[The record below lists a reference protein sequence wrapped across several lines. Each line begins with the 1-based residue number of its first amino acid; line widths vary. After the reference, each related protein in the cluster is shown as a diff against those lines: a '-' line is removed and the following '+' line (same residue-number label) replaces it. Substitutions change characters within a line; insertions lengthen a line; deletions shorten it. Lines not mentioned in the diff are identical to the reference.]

1 MIVNYTEQGWEI
13 ITQRA
18 HGLLAGQF
26 MLHWAAKQRPK
37 RWMETLLA
45 VAEHDDARIELEAD
59 DLLTPQG
66 GPLHFAMRSFD
77 AEHCRRVGDFALSK
91 SRYIALLHSMHMD
104 FLYRDEAKESK
115 EVKAYLAGQTKLQ
128 KYLRKGLNLNQQEAD
143 KLYALLEWCD
153 ALSLLLCQHKVQPEE
168 RGIDI
173 SRGPAK
179 SEHQLRQMANGAL
192 TVTPWPFEDDAFE
205 VQIESRLLTQLH
217 FKTNDE
223 FKKAFLA
230 AEVQELTWQFTKQ

>member
-26 MLHWAAKQRPK
+26 MLHWAQKQRPK

-45 VAEHDDARIELEAD
+45 VAEHDDAHIELEND
-59 DLLTPQG
+59 ELLTPQG

-77 AEHCRRVGDFALSK
+77 PEFCRRVTEFSLSK
-91 SRYIALLHSMHMD
+91 SRYIALLHSLHMD
-104 FLYRDEAKESK
+104 FLYHDEAKHNAEI
-115 EVKAYLAGQTKLQ
+115 KAYLAEQAKLQ
-128 KYLRKGLNLNQQEAD
+128 KKLRKELGIEKAEAD
-143 KLYALLEWCD
+143 KLYSLLEWCD
-153 ALSLLLCQHKVQPEE
+153 ALSLLLCQHKVQPEQ

-179 SEHQLRQMANGAL
+179 SEHQLKQNADDTL
-192 TVTPWPFEDDAFE
+192 TVSPWPFEEDKFE
-205 VQIESRLLTQLH
+205 VCVEARLLTQLK
-217 FKTNDE
+217 FANNEE

-230 AEVQELTWQFTKQ
+230 AEVYELNLVFKKH